1 MAQTP
6 PATPIET
13 EMDRS
18 TFDQLPEQP
27 NVNAQLQDYMPG
39 SRQQDFD
46 EVLNWF
52 ETLAGSVFWIDG
64 SAGQGK
70 STLMRYVAKHMRSVD
85 RLAASI
91 FLGGELSDA
100 VGPDTVVKV
109 LASEL
114 GKNHPRAIP
123 KIVEAIKQSGGCSLK
138 EHIQMFIV
146 EPIRSLGCPHP
157 LLIVID
163 ALDEWDNHPVLIKE
177 LAHFTSQFSL
187 VKFIITSRFNPS
199 VALPHELENLS
210 AKTRTLLP
218 VPNDVVK
225 DYLNQRLKDV
235 KWPYGRAP
243 TTKEV
248 DQLAKQANGLLV
260 WVSTVCSL
268 LGGKVGEATPH
279 EVLRDILALERKVG
293 ESEQLAELYRSA
305 ILRLFP
311 TTDSQQ
317 SLRRHLGATIV
328 LQESLPLEEFSSLV
342 EMPHELVKKVQ
353 TSLVALQTRSVEV
366 ETVVYPAAALFHLSF
381 IEYVQNSDFTTSTFE
396 SHSTLGLACL
406 QALPASLPVLSQQL
420 QSPEPLTVELH
431 SYTTKFWPF
440 HVSNGTG
447 RSEEEWSRTHHSS
460 TLRETPIE
468 TLQQWA
474 QLFLVIILPGWE
486 ESSMQFP
493 THTEASVL
501 LSDLARTLKRDER
514 MVNWQLCCL
523 EIAVRLAANDGGLW
537 SDLGECYDVMAK
549 RTGNLGYL
557 DEAVIVHRR
566 ALQLLPV
573 LHPQRSSFLNTLA
586 CAILSRFR
594 QNGSHEDLN
603 EAIPLFRE
611 ALQLRPVTSPDRSQ
625 VLNNLAVA
633 LTSRFEQKGA
643 DDDLNEAISLHREGV
658 QLDQAFHGSTNS
670 MSLNNLGTALHR
682 RFVRNGYS
690 EDLEEAIPLHREA
703 IRLAPASDPDL
714 SMFLGNLATA
724 LLSLFELKGL
734 AEDLNE
740 ATCFHREALQL
751 HPAPHPERPTSL
763 HNLAG
768 ALLSRSKTRGS
779 DEDLDEAISLY
790 REALQLWSN
799 SHPNRPMSIHN
810 LAVALLTRFKQKD
823 ADSDVEEAISL
834 HREALRLRPTAH
846 TERPASLDSLA
857 DALLSRS
864 GCAGQEGSPDLDEAI
879 SLYRE
884 ALILRPEHHPDRFIA
899 LNNLSGTIWSRYEKT
914 ESEEDLDEVISLYRA
929 ALQLDERYYFPDRF
943 NPLNNL
949 AVVLLSR
956 FKLRGNNEDVD
967 EAVDLYRTTLRLCPA
982 SHPCRSMYLTNLAIG
997 LFTRFQAL
1005 DNDEDSEE
1013 GIAILREALQH
1024 PASDAIRLKSFFKLI
1039 DALRKRFD
1047 KAGAQELLDEAVSV
1061 ARDSLGIFTPENY
1074 YRNVFVTLLRDLLK
1088 QRVEISENQDDLEE
1102 ISRLEAELESES
1114 EE

>member
-27 NVNAQLQDYMPG
+27 NVNAQLPDYMPG
-39 SRQQDFD
+39 SRQQDVD
-46 EVLNWF
+46 EVLDWF

-70 STLMRYVAKHMRSVD
+70 STLMRYVGEQMRSQD
-85 RLAASI
+85 RLAASV
-91 FLGGELSDA
+91 FLGGELSDE
-100 VGPDTVVKV
+100 VGPDTVVKM

-123 KIVEAIKQSGGCSLK
+123 KIVEAIEQCSGHSLK
-138 EHIQMFIV
+138 EYLQMFIV

-157 LLIVID
+157 LLIVVD
-163 ALDEWDNHPVLIKE
+163 ALDEWDNYPVFIKE
-177 LAHFTSQFSL
+177 LTHFTSQSSL
-187 VKFIITSRFNPS
+187 VKFIITSRFNPR
-199 VALPHELENLS
+199 VDLPHELDNLS

-225 DYLNQRLKDV
+225 DYLNQRLKGV
-235 KWPYGRAP
+235 EWPYGRAP

-268 LGGKVGEATPH
+268 LAGKFSEATPH

-311 TTDSQQ
+311 TTDDQQ
-317 SLRRHLGATIV
+317 SLRKHLGATIV
-328 LQESLPLEEFSSLV
+328 LQESLPLEEFSSLI
-342 EMPHELVKKVQ
+342 EMPHDIVKKVQ
-353 TSLVALQTRSVEV
+353 TTLAALQIGSVEV
-366 ETVVYPAAALFHLSF
+366 ETVMYPAAALFHLSF
-381 IEYVQNSDFTTSTFE
+381 IEYVQNSDFATSTFD
-396 SHSTLGLACL
+396 SHSTLGLTCL
-406 QALPASLPVLSQQL
+406 QAFLTSLPVLPQRL
-420 QSPEPLTVELH
+420 QSPEPLTAEFH
-431 SYTTKFWPF
+431 SYTAKFWPF
-440 HVSNGTG
+440 HVSNGTA
-447 RSEEEWSRTHHSS
+447 RSEEEWSRTPHSIA
-460 TLRETPIE
+460 LRETPIE

-474 QLFLVIILPGWE
+474 QLFLIVILPGWE

-493 THTEASVL
+493 THNEASVL
-501 LSDLARTLKRDER
+501 LSDLARTLGRNGR
-514 MVNWQLCCL
+514 MVNWQVCCL
-523 EIAVRLAANDGGLW
+523 EIAVRLAANDERLW

-549 RTGNLGYL
+549 RTGNLGYFY
-557 DEAVIVHRR
+557 EAVVVHRH

-573 LHPQRSSFLNTLA
+573 IHPQRSSFLNNLA
-586 CAILSRFR
+586 CAVLSRFR
-594 QNGSHEDLN
+594 RNGSHEDLD
-603 EAIPLFRE
+603 EAIPLYRE
-611 ALQLRPVTSPDRSQ
+611 ALQLRPVTSPGRSQ

-643 DDDLNEAISLHREGV
+643 DDDLNEAISLHREGIE
-658 QLDQAFHGSTNS
+658 LEQAFHGSNNS
-670 MSLNNLGTALHR
+670 MSLNNLGSDLQR
-682 RFVRNGYS
+682 RFDRNGS
-690 EDLEEAIPLHREA
+690 PEDLEEAISLHREA
-703 IRLAPASDPDL
+703 LRLAPASDPDL
-714 SMFLGNLATA
+714 SMFLDNLATA

-734 AEDLNE
+734 AEDLDE
-740 ATCFHREALQL
+740 AICFHREALQL
-751 HPAPHPERPTSL
+751 HPAAHPDRSASL

-779 DEDLDEAISLY
+779 DEDLNEAISLY
-790 REALQLWSN
+790 REVLQFWSI

-834 HREALRLRPTAH
+834 HREALRLRPTSH
-846 TERPASLDSLA
+846 PGRPASLDSLA
-857 DALLSRS
+857 NALLSRS
-864 GCAGQEGSPDLDEAI
+864 GCAGEEGRPDLDEAI

-884 ALILRPEHHPDRFIA
+884 ALILRPEHHPDRFVA
-899 LNNLSGTIWSRYEKT
+899 LNNLGGTIWSRYEKT
-914 ESEEDLDEVISLYRA
+914 ESEADLDEVVSLYRA

-956 FKLRGNNEDVD
+956 FELRGTNEDLD
-967 EAVDLYRTTLRLCPA
+967 EAVELYRKTLRLCPA
-982 SHPCRSMYLTNLAIG
+982 SHPRRSMYLTNLAIG

-1013 GIAILREALQH
+1013 GIAVLREALQH
-1024 PASDAIRLKSFFKLI
+1024 SADDFTRLRSFLKLI
-1039 DALRKRFD
+1039 DALLKRFD
-1047 KAGAQELLDEAVSV
+1047 KVGAQELLDEAVLV
-1061 ARDSLGIFTPENY
+1061 ARDSLGVFTPEHY
-1074 YRNVFVTLLRDLLK
+1074 YRKTLVKLLCERLK
-1088 QRVEISENQDDLEE
+1088 GRVEIGENQDYHEE